1 MAIAR
6 SSPTSSFMA
15 AAVAS
20 QASCLRLDTTTF
32 APAMASPSARAR
44 PIPLDEPVVRA
55 TLPDKSN
62 SVGLLIGHTLRFFR
76 KYAIAMTTQVPDRR
90 GGLTAIPDEALRV
103 SFVHAR
109 GPGGQ
114 NVNKVATA
122 VELRMHV
129 AASQLPLA
137 VQERLRQLA
146 GQRLNNRDE
155 IVLFAQE
162 SRSQLRNRSLAL
174 LRLGELIRQAKVRPK
189 RRIATRPS
197 KAAKRRRLDNK
208 KRRGSIKQQRSR
220 PSLD

>member
-1 MAIAR
+1 
-6 SSPTSSFMA
+6 
-15 AAVAS
+15 
-20 QASCLRLDTTTF
+20 
-32 APAMASPSARAR
+32 
-44 PIPLDEPVVRA
+44 
-55 TLPDKSN
+55 
-62 SVGLLIGHTLRFFR
+62 
-76 KYAIAMTTQVPDRR
+76 MTTQVPDRR
-90 GGLTAIPDEALRV
+90 GGQTAIPDEALRV

-122 VELRMHV
+122 VELRLHV

-155 IVLFAQE
+155 IVLYAQE